1 MNWTLVGI
9 EAVKN
14 VYYPFVVPGYLTLC
28 YELDPA
34 VLQNPIIRFM
44 ANHSYRGRCRQF
56 LWRFLLRRAPNLAT
70 PLDAVILVTR

>member
-44 ANHSYRGRCRQF
+44 ANHSYRGPAADSFYGAFYCGAPQI
-56 LWRFLLRRAPNLAT
+56 WQRR
-70 PLDAVILVTR
+70 